1 MHHPI
6 NAPHS
11 LDSAVTTGVRPR
23 HQKTD
28 SLVRLGAPESA
39 RPHHLS
45 MSSRRTAL
53 DSRNFA
59 APIRQILARAIA
71 HAIKST
77 IERVFTQ
84 PGSKAAV
91 ARQKA
96 SNLRQR
102 RGTRSFVAAAVP
114 VSKAVSRIE
123 ARLRRA

>member
-1 MHHPI
+1 
-6 NAPHS
+6 
-11 LDSAVTTGVRPR
+11 
-23 HQKTD
+23 
-28 SLVRLGAPESA
+28 
-39 RPHHLS
+39 

-77 IERVFTQ
+77 
-84 PGSKAAV
+84 SKAAV